1 MFESFL
7 GKIRLV
13 IKGPMGLFVYAFM
26 TKWYLIIAI
35 PAIIVVFWVI
45 TGLTGTGI
53 LTNIETIVVQ
63 ALNDS
68 KSVARYCIPKILNLG
83 DFWDCLQSPPK
94 YEPTPDEVT
103 MENTAKTILDVDK
116 YNAKLDPYS
125 DDQ

>member
-7 GKIRLV
+7 GKIRLL

-53 LTNIETIVVQ
+53 LSNIETVVVQ

-83 DFWDCLQSPPK
+83 DFWDCLQSPPE
-94 YEPTPDEVT
+94 YQPTPDEVT
-103 MENTAKTILDVDK
+103 MENTAKAILDVDK
-116 YNAKLDPYS
+116 YNTNLDPYS